1 MILSFNYLSRQGLL
15 RKDWSEKTLKY
26 WFYNVYLFMI
36 TQLKNRTLIRLS
48 GKDVQPFLQ
57 GQFSNDI
64 NALDEGVVQINA
76 YCQHQGKI
84 IALVWV
90 MKKSDDFYVSL
101 PSDLADVVTKR
112 LSMFKMMS
120 DVVITDVSDEITQL
134 GLLEG
139 DRQGLSPFKLNAHQ
153 SIALVSDVSGI
164 NFSSGEVWEQACI
177 ANEVPEVFLATS
189 EKFVPQMLNLDI
201 DEVGVSFTKGC
212 YPGQEVVA
220 RLHYLGKSKRRMRA
234 FECNEKVEVGDAL
247 IVTGSTSTKASGM
260 VVRCV
265 KLDSKSLCLATVEL
279 AYEDDEITLNN
290 VQLTRIHND

>member
-1 MILSFNYLSRQGLL
+1 MMI
-15 RKDWSEKTLKY
+15 
-26 WFYNVYLFMI
+26 
-36 TQLKNRTLIRLS
+36 QLKNRALLRLT

-64 NALDEGVVQINA
+64 NALDEGVVQLNA

-90 MKKSDDFYVSL
+90 MKKEADFYLSFV
-101 PSDLADVVTKR
+101 SDLAEIVVKR
-112 LSMFKMMS
+112 LTMFKMMS

-139 DRQGLSPFKLNAHQ
+139 DRQGLSPFKLNAQQ
-153 SIALVSDVSGI
+153 SIALVSDVSSI

-201 DEVGVSFTKGC
+201 DEVGVSFSKGC

-220 RLHYLGKSKRRMRA
+220 RLHYLGTSKRRMRV
-234 FECNEKVEVGDAL
+234 FETAADIKLGDSLFVA
-247 IVTGSTSTKASGM
+247 TSKSAKASGQ

-265 KLDSKSLCLATVEL
+265 KLDDRSLCLATVEV
-279 AYEDDEITLNN
+279 AHEDDLITLNDAN
-290 VQLTRIHND
+290 GTVLTRINHD